1 MAVTPVPDLTFPQ
14 NQGFEENDTSPIIHS
29 VRWRHLPSRYI
40 FADVHD
46 VVTYHQKGPL
56 VIDINAHTVSYLDV
70 YFLKDV
76 GITEAKA
83 YLRFVRKSDGTL
95 IEEPYLFGEGG
106 RSITIEP
113 DVVNQN
119 LMVMKGI
126 AFTQR
131 DLGDGT
137 PMYDFISMAGEGV
150 YEVWIKAVTDTN
162 KELHLRVPF
171 QWANLVPDSG
181 GTGGSGNEG
190 SGSGGG
196 VEGELHA
203 QYDEYYVTIVEG
215 DSPFTKRPSTH
226 FRLAAIGML
235 MKPYCFVRKDTPKQP
250 PIEKPADSPVIG
262 DKPTPPCALTINPTT
277 VNKSTGETATFTLN
291 HANTS
296 GVLKIETKFDNTALE
311 DLGNGSFKVLKNGT
325 FPVDFTVIYN
335 DGQECKV
342 TGTIVG
348 EFSCEFDVT
357 ASVTTTEVGQ
367 TITFTYNH
375 GKNSGLLKGVSMELP
390 PEVTKVGDNK
400 VTSNTAGAFQ
410 IKFIADYGDGNL
422 CEKTLIVEFTHPT
435 PPPSGGGD
443 NGSGGNVILCGQTA
457 NSSSGF
463 GEFTH
468 PVTEEGIY
476 YIEYDFFGAV
486 DRMFVYVGGNLI
498 YDTGERKYKDGSP
511 FGFHYK
517 PSDGELKVR
526 MNNAGSGT
534 KWAYTLYCPSSVPQ
548 EVKDKATIVN

>member
-14 NQGFEENDTSPIIHS
+14 NQGFEESDTSPIIHS

-46 VVTYHQKGPL
+46 VTTYHQKGPL
-56 VIDINAHTVSYLDV
+56 VIDISTHTVSYLDV

-76 GITEAKA
+76 GITEVRA
-83 YLRFVRKSDGTL
+83 YLRFVRKVDGTL

-113 DVVNQN
+113 DTVNQN

-131 DLGDGT
+131 DLRDRT
-137 PMYDFISMAGEGV
+137 PMYDFMNMAAEGV

-171 QWANLVPDSG
+171 QWANLVPGSGSSDSG
-181 GTGGSGNEG
+181 GSSGSG
-190 SGSGGG
+190 GGG
-196 VEGELHA
+196 VEGELHDK
-203 QYDEYYVTIVEG
+203 YDEYYVTVVEG

-235 MKPYCFVRKDTPKQP
+235 MNPYCFVRKDTPKQP
-250 PIEKPADSPVIG
+250 PIKKPADSPVIG

-277 VNKSTGETATFTLN
+277 VNKGTGETVTFTLN
-291 HANTS
+291 HANQS
-296 GVLKIETKFDNTALE
+296 GVLKVETKFDTTALE

-325 FPVDFTVIYN
+325 FPVEFTVIYN

-348 EFSCEFDVT
+348 EFSCDFNVT
-357 ASVTTTEVGQ
+357 ASATTVEVGK
-367 TITFTYNH
+367 TIEFTYSH
-375 GKNSGLLKGVSMELP
+375 GKNASLLKGVSMELP
-390 PEVTKVGDNK
+390 PKVTKVGDNK

-422 CEKTLIVEFTHPT
+422 CEKTLIVEFTQPT
-435 PPPSGGGD
+435 PPPSS
-443 NGSGGNVILCGQTA
+443 GSNVIPCGQAA

-476 YIEYDFFGAV
+476 YIDYDFFGV
-486 DRMFVYVGGNLI
+486 SDRMYIYVGGQLI
-498 YDTGERKYKDGSP
+498 HDTGERKYKDGSP

-517 PSDGELKVR
+517 PSDGELKVKI
-526 MNNAGSGT
+526 NNAGSSGT
-534 KWAYTLYCPSSVPQ
+534 AWTYTLYCPSSVPQ
-548 EVKDKATIVN
+548 EIKDRATIVN